1 MPQLFKSPPHTSS
14 TSIGGLSI
22 AGLLLTAGCYG
33 AAPPRPQA
41 VTLPDVAPGSPLEVY
56 SNSTTSF
63 ENVQKESETCPQ
75 GHGSGSSACVKTTYT
90 VKEPVTRTVSTATHG
105 GTPIDYAQFL
115 VISDPNYQE
124 SLTDLADHSEA
135 CQEANVPR
143 YIGMGLAI
151 GGLIAYSI
159 GGSKDNSVV
168 GNIGLASLAGGAGA
182 YTAGYFAFG
191 GNRCVAASRL
201 YGQINYARSAGQ
213 TEIRGS
219 LTALEMKTL
228 ADKFNQRRTQSAAA
242 AN

>member
-1 MPQLFKSPPHTSS
+1 MPHLFKSPSN
-14 TSIGGLSI
+14 LSAASLGV

-41 VTLPDVAPGSPLEVY
+41 VTLPGVAQGSTLEVF
-56 SNSTTSF
+56 SNSSTSF
-63 ENVQKESETCPQ
+63 ENVQKQSETCPQ
-75 GHGSGSSACVKTTYT
+75 GHGSGSAACVKTTYT

-115 VISDPNYQE
+115 VISDPHYQE
-124 SLTDLADHSEA
+124 SLTILADHSEA

-151 GGLIAYSI
+151 GGLIAYSL
-159 GGSKDNSVV
+159 GGSKDNGTVA
-168 GNIGLASLAGGAGA
+168 NIGLAGLAGGAGS

-191 GNRCVAASRL
+191 GNRCVAASHL
-201 YGQINYARSAGQ
+201 YGQINYAHSSGQ

-219 LTALEMKTL
+219 VTALEMKTL
-228 ADKFNQRRTQSAAA
+228 ADKFNQRRTQSASATD
-242 AN
+242 